1 MEASACLTSTFA
13 NPNWKDASRAY
24 CGDMPA
30 AIEMSH
36 PPEAL
41 LRAVNPVLRVLIGVP
56 GVGSA
61 LKDFMVVEFTGRKS
75 GRHFSVP
82 VSAHHLDGDLY
93 AILEAGWKYNFA
105 DGAPAEVVH
114 AGKKTPMQGQLIKD
128 PATVADIAHRVAN
141 AYGAKKAQRSMG
153 FKFTTG
159 AVPSVAELTE
169 AATRLKIA
177 AIRLTPRA

>member
-1 MEASACLTSTFA
+1 M
-13 NPNWKDASRAY
+13 DATRAY

-41 LRAVNPVLRVLIGVP
+41 LRAVNPALRVLIGVP

-75 GRHFSVP
+75 GRHFAVP

-114 AGKKTPMQGQLIKD
+114 AGKKAPMQGQLIKD
-128 PATVADIAHRVAN
+128 PATVADIAHRVAT

-159 AVPSVAELTE
+159 AVPSVAEFTE
-169 AATRLKIA
+169 AAKRLKIA